1 MSNSFFQAICR
12 VGIFMICAQ
21 AIIHFRPNGSY
32 EKYLK
37 LLVGVM
43 VLMQLFVPLA
53 GFLSGGGQGE
63 GALALEDFVE
73 SFQEGMREAEKNSQ
87 KTDALLEKMTLE
99 EVRRRAQEWKD
110 NEAGRQE
117 AGRQEADRQE
127 ADWEQDA
134 SDVSGADGGE
144 ERAADKEAAIRVEV
158 EEIAPVRIG
167 QEE

>member
-1 MSNSFFQAICR
+1 MGIIMSNSFFQAICR

-43 VLMQLFVPLA
+43 VLMQLFAPLA
-53 GFLSGGGQGE
+53 GFLSGGGHGE

-73 SFQEGMREAEKNSQ
+73 SFQEGMREAEKNSRE
-87 KTDALLEKMTLE
+87 TDALLEKMTLE

-110 NEAGRQE
+110 EEAE
-117 AGRQEADRQE
+117 RQEADR
-127 ADWEQDA
+127 EQNA
-134 SDVSGADGGE
+134 SDVSGADGEE
-144 ERAADKEAAIRVEV
+144 ERAADKEAVIRVEV